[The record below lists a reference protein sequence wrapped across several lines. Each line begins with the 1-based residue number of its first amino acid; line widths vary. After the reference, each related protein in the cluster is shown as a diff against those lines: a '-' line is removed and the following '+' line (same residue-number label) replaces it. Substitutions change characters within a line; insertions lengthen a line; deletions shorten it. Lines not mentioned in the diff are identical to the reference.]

1 MTYRI
6 LKLLKDPF
14 SMVYLIAIGWLLSS
28 SGCHEGSIP
37 CSSGD
42 EIVKDATKEQNPEI
56 LFGSFHSRT
65 NSGESVG
72 GGEEGRDG
80 DGEGGEEC
88 LLLFPS
94 CSFEALS
101 FSSLSEIIL
110 CDPWDT
116 ITFRG

>member
-1 MTYRI
+1 
-6 LKLLKDPF
+6 
-14 SMVYLIAIGWLLSS
+14 
-28 SGCHEGSIP
+28 
-37 CSSGD
+37 
-42 EIVKDATKEQNPEI
+42 
-56 LFGSFHSRT
+56 
-65 NSGESVG
+65 
-72 GGEEGRDG
+72 
-80 DGEGGEEC
+80 